1 MEIRLL
7 AEPEYCEQLDLTV
20 DEIIEQYLAGEFTG
34 EELEQVRR
42 YFFASEVRKEQLR
55 FAIAL
60 EERKTRPAADQG
72 STTAVVTPLPV
83 KKSTIAPYLALAAIL
98 LVAAGIGF
106 VVWRALYS
114 QSDLD
119 RGLVAMN
126 QAYREQRPVEAR
138 LSNLDYA
145 PLPSQRGEESKV
157 NYVQQELAA
166 RLLANAVADE
176 PSPASHNAL
185 GQYYL
190 TARQFDKAIEQFNA
204 ALALDPSDAKS
215 HLNLGAAFLEKGKL
229 ELGKTDGRSINDFS
243 QSVEHLNKGLEL
255 NNSLL
260 EGYFNRALAY
270 QYMMRSREAEAAWK
284 EYLQKDS
291 TSPWAEEARRHLLR
305 SEISNLRS

>member
-1 MEIRLL
+1 MEVRLL
-7 AEPEYCEQLDLTV
+7 AEPEYCEQLDLAV
-20 DEIIEQYLAGEFTG
+20 DEIIEQYLAGEFVG

-42 YFFASEVRKEQLR
+42 HFFASDVRKEQLR

-60 EERKTRPAADQG
+60 AERKTRYAADQR
-72 STTAVVTPLPV
+72 STTAVSQLSPRRFT
-83 KKSTIAPYLALAAIL
+83 PYLALAAIL
-98 LVAAGIGF
+98 LVTAGVGF
-106 VVWRALYS
+106 FVWRALYS

-119 RGLVAMN
+119 RGLVALN

-138 LSNLDYA
+138 LSNLNYA
-145 PLPSQRGEESKV
+145 PLPDQRGGDAKV

-166 RLLANAVADE
+166 RLLANAVADK
-176 PSPASHNAL
+176 PSTASHNAL

-190 TARQFDKAIEQFNA
+190 TQRQFDKAIDQFNA
-204 ALALDPSDAKS
+204 ALALDPSDAQS

-229 ELGKTDGRSINDFS
+229 DLGKTDGRSIKDFS

-255 NNSLL
+255 NHSLL

-270 QYMMRSREAEAAWK
+270 QYMMLSSEAEAAWK

-291 TSPWAEEARRHLLR
+291 SSPWAEEARRHLLR
-305 SEISNLRS
+305 SQT

>member
-1 MEIRLL
+1 M

-20 DEIIEQYLAGEFTG
+20 DEIIEQYLAGEFAG
-34 EELEQVRR
+34 EELEKVRR
-42 YFFASEVRKEQLR
+42 YFFASEIRKEQLR

-60 EERKTRPAADQG
+60 KERETQPAANQG
-72 STTAVVTPLPV
+72 STPAVTPLPI
-83 KKSTIAPYLALAAIL
+83 KRSSITPYLALAAIL
-98 LVAAGIGF
+98 LVTAGLGF
-106 VVWRALYS
+106 FIWPALYS

-119 RGLVAMN
+119 RGLVALN

-145 PLPSQRGEESKV
+145 PLPNQRGGELKV
-157 NYVQQELAA
+157 NQVQQELAG
-166 RLLANAVADE
+166 RLLANAVADK
-176 PSPASHNAL
+176 PSAASHNAL

-190 TARQFDKAIEQFNA
+190 TARQFDKAIDQFNA
-204 ALALDPSDAKS
+204 ALALDPSNAQS

-229 ELGKTDGRSINDFS
+229 DLGKTDGRSIEDFS

-270 QYMMRSREAEAAWK
+270 QYMMRSSEAEAAWK

-291 TSPWAEEARRHLLR
+291 SSPWAEEARR
-305 SEISNLRS
+305 NLKTLEASKI